1 MENTKKVLC
10 LAEQLNVIFEKLKG
24 TIFNFI
30 ELLPSIEEIEN
41 AIEILCEQNSIVI
54 KIQSIVKNYFETSSK
69 TSKICSSKVSK
80 SKKGTSQRSSKNSSR
95 SSHSKGVNLKAEAV
109 LILSQTKKQSER
121 KAKLLEQQKL
131 PELEIEKVVEAQV
144 RLKIAELKEHFD
156 RTRLG
161 SNVSPP
167 ELSKKQS
174 SIELCCQ
181 FKKRISFR
189 PCTF

>member
-80 SKKGTSQRSSKNSSR
+80 SKKSTSQRTSKNSSR
-95 SSHSKGVNLKAEAV
+95 SSHLKGVHLKAEAV
-109 LILSQTKKQSER
+109 LILSQTKKQFE
-121 KAKLLEQQKL
+121 KLN
-131 PELEIEKVVEAQV
+131 
-144 RLKIAELKEHFD
+144 F
-156 RTRLG
+156 
-161 SNVSPP
+161 
-167 ELSKKQS
+167 
-174 SIELCCQ
+174 
-181 FKKRISFR
+181 
-189 PCTF
+189 